1 MMGSMEETAENK
13 SSGYGKRPM
22 WQWVL
27 IYLVIGVVVY
37 GAIYYLFLAK
47 KGGYNSNKPSGQY
60 STQPT
65 TAISPTISQAM
76 KSDEMTVSLA
86 MENKSGESGTATLKE
101 ANGQVTV
108 AITLVGYTKDVA
120 QPAHIHAGSCPGV
133 GAVKYPL
140 TSVVNGKSTT
150 VLQVTLAQLKTQ
162 PPLAINVHKSAK
174 EVTNYTACGALI
186 TQ

>member
-1 MMGSMEETAENK
+1 MEETAENK
-13 SSGYGKRPM
+13 SHRYGKRPL
-22 WQWVL
+22 WQWVV
-27 IYLVIGVVVY
+27 IYLVIGAIAY

-47 KGGYNSNKPSGQY
+47 KGGQY

-65 TAISPTISQAM
+65 TAISPTTSQAV
-76 KSDEMTVSLA
+76 KSDEMTVPLA

-101 ANGQVTV
+101 VNGQVNVT
-108 AITLVGYTKDVA
+108 IELSGYPANVA

-150 VLQVTLAQLKTQ
+150 LLQVTLAELKTQ
-162 PPLAINVHKSAK
+162 LPLAINVHKSAK
-174 EVTNYTACGALI
+174 EVTNYTACGALSG
-186 TQ
+186 